1 MAKQNTTKKKDDP
14 PDQKESGDGD
24 KIPSVTRS
32 AVKTRSRTQTTL
44 QFSKTSA
51 DAPLTQEPDAE
62 REEREEK
69 KLGEKA
75 LKKISEKKKKP

>member
-24 KIPSVTRS
+24 KIHKCRS
-32 AVKTRSRTQTTL
+32 AVKTWSRTQTTL